1 MAEEAEEFLKVIRNS
16 EYSAIQQLNKSP
28 AQISILALLLS
39 SEVHCK
45 ALLKVL
51 KETLVLT
58 SAIESAFEGMISMVL
73 ATNQISF
80 TNDELPPEGRDHTLP
95 MHIIVKCEDMIIA
108 RVLINN
114 GLALMFSDVHFGEFE
129 CGYISYPPYQHDHQS
144 L

>member
-1 MAEEAEEFLKVIRNS
+1 
-16 EYSAIQQLNKSP
+16 
-28 AQISILALLLS
+28 
-39 SEVHCK
+39 
-45 ALLKVL
+45 
-51 KETLVLT
+51 
-58 SAIESAFEGMISMVL
+58 
-73 ATNQISF
+73 
-80 TNDELPPEGRDHTLP
+80 